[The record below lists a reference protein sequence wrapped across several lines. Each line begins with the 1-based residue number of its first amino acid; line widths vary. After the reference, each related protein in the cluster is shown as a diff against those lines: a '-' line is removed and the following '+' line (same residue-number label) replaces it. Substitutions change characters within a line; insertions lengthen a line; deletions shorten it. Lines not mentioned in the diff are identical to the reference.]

1 MTQPILSASSS
12 VTSRPSIP
20 ASHLPANTRVPPEA
34 ISSSRRLD
42 ASLWCSEYQ
51 SVARSIALLAQY
63 PIAAPIP
70 ITRRVPLLCFV
81 MGRPYPYSVGGV
93 VGVSPRLSG
102 RSSPG
107 GGSSLGGTSS
117 ALGGPGG
124 TTPPRGGT
132 ASTSSSASGEVGAL
146 SSLLLLPLPS
156 SHNKSKISVAI
167 ASTPPAPSHTAL
179 PYALS
184 LRPVLPSPN
193 RPHTVCRA
201 LVACSTALLR
211 LVFRCRNRPHML
223 ASPLSYAISPPN
235 HTVRAFL
242 LL

>member
-1 MTQPILSASSS
+1 MPIS
-12 VTSRPSIP
+12 
-20 ASHLPANTRVPPEA
+20 
-34 ISSSRRLD
+34 
-42 ASLWCSEYQ
+42 
-51 SVARSIALLAQY
+51 
-63 PIAAPIP
+63 
-70 ITRRVPLLCFV
+70 RRVPLLCFI
-81 MGRPYPYSVGGV
+81 MGRPSPYSVGGV

-132 ASTSSSASGEVGAL
+132 ASTSSSGTGDTGEVGAL
-146 SSLLLLPLPS
+146 SSLLLPLPS
-156 SHNKSKISVAI
+156 SHNKSKVSVAI

-184 LRPVLPSPN
+184 LRPVFPSPN

-201 LVACSTALLR
+201 L
-211 LVFRCRNRPHML
+211 
-223 ASPLSYAISPPN
+223 
-235 HTVRAFL
+235 
-242 LL
+242 